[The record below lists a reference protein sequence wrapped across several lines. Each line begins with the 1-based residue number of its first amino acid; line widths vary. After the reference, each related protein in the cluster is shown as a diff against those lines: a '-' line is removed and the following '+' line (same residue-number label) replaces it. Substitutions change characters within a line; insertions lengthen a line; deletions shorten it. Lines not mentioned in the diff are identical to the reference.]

1 FLFVRFH
8 FRTEISRRKQRSPKS
23 PPKKNNCFCPISLL
37 NTVLDSSRYFPT
49 KIQKYEKSPLQ
60 NWLLAPKIPAKKKLL
75 SDFTCE
81 YSSGQL
87 IRFPDEKMF
96 LLLLLLP
103 LLPLLLFLHLIKAA
117 GPSQLT

>member
-23 PPKKNNCFCPISLL
+23 PPQKNNCFCPISRL
-37 NTVLDSSRYFPT
+37 NTVLDSSRDFPT
-49 KIQKYEKSPLQ
+49 KIKKSTKKVLYKIGS
-60 NWLLAPKIPAKKKLL
+60 WLLKFLPKKLL

-96 LLLLLLP
+96 LLP
-103 LLPLLLFLHLIKAA
+103 LSLLLFFNLIK
-117 GPSQLT
+117 